1 MNLGYKVVLGPSAKE
16 DIREFKRY
24 LETNTQS
31 LHIVSN
37 WFSSLNETLR
47 RLEFMPGRY
56 GLIPEQSD
64 FRVQIRQLLHFS
76 HRIVFYVEE
85 ISKTVYIIRVYHVS
99 RKPLTQ
105 ENIAEDFLD

>member
-1 MNLGYKVVLGPSAKE
+1 
-16 DIREFKRY
+16 
-24 LETNTQS
+24 
-31 LHIVSN
+31 
-37 WFSSLNETLR
+37 
-47 RLEFMPGRY
+47 
-56 GLIPEQSD
+56 LIPEQSD